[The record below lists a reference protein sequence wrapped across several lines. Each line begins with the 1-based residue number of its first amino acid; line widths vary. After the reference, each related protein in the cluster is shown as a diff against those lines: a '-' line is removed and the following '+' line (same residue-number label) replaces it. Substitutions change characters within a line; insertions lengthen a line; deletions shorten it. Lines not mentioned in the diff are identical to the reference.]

1 MTNEEIK
8 IKVETI
14 AMILETEIPMNRS
27 PMSWH
32 YVKTVLD
39 PMLTELV
46 ITEVRYQTEST
57 NIADNLF
64 LTKQGI
70 ILALWY
76 ATYRD
81 IAYDDFYEKVSERLY
96 ADCYE
101 FAREIRDEEFP
112 IDWNEIAP
120 MEAKQ
125 C

>member
-1 MTNEEIK
+1 MTNDQIK
-8 IKVETI
+8 KEVT
-14 AMILETEIPMNRS
+14 ALAGILKEEIPMNRK
-27 PMSWH
+27 PMSWN
-32 YVKTVLD
+32 YVHEVLE
-39 PMLTELV
+39 PMVIELV

-57 NIADNLF
+57 NIAENLF

-76 ATYRD
+76 ATYRA
-81 IAYDDFYEKVSERLY
+81 INYEEFYEKVSERLY
-96 ADCYE
+96 ADCYK